1 MLDKQ
6 KILTFAVIF
15 SILGISCLYIFSAQS
30 STRKMNV
37 AEIDEKHLGSRVR
50 TKGVISDI
58 SWFSYMVLFEI
69 KEEGQEESLTVVCDR
84 DIIEEEEERNKLIS
98 GTKVVVEGELE
109 DYEGEINLRIDTAGE
124 LIIKER
130 ALSSFTPL
138 SELLENP
145 EWYEDM
151 KIKIK
156 GEIIESDNTS
166 ETTTV
171 TLTDLERGRYELRC
185 EIVVDLF
192 NDEKSIIGNP
202 AVLEGY
208 MRYEDHT
215 GTWKLRCTGSFEVNS
230 EEVCQF

>member
-15 SILGISCLYIFSAQS
+15 SILGVSTLYIFSAQS
-30 STRKMNV
+30 SNRKMNV
-37 AEIDEKHLGSRVR
+37 AEIDEKHLGSRIR
-50 TKGVISDI
+50 TEGVISDI

-69 KEEGQEESLTVVCDR
+69 KEEGQDESLTVVCDR
-84 DIIEEEEERNKLIS
+84 DIIEDDEKRNKLVS
-98 GTKVVVEGELE
+98 GTKVIVEGELE
-109 DYEGEINLRIDTAGE
+109 EYEGDMNLRIDPAGE

-138 SELLENP
+138 SELLANP

-156 GEIIESDNTS
+156 GEIIEIDNTS
-166 ETTTV
+166 DTTTV
-171 TLTDLERGRYELRC
+171 TLTDLERARYELRC
-185 EIVVDLF
+185 EIEADLY

-208 MRYEDHT
+208 IRYEDHT
-215 GTWKLRCTGSFEVNS
+215 GTWKLRCTGSFEVYS
-230 EEVCQF
+230 EEVC